1 MMNTMDQAQWKEDP
15 TEAALR
21 MNLTPTSN
29 PMLMR
34 RLFPLQGRLTRYCR
48 VHQMPPGTLMEFV
61 RAKQAPAV
69 YPLEAV
75 VIRNAQLYA
84 VSYGSDELDLISV
97 I

>member
-1 MMNTMDQAQWKEDP
+1 MNTMDQAQWKEDP
-15 TEAALR
+15 TEMVLR
-21 MNLTPTSN
+21 ENLTPTSN

-48 VHQMPPGTLMEFV
+48 VHQMPSGTLMEFV
-61 RAKQAPAV
+61 RAKQEPAL

-75 VIRNAQLYA
+75 VIRNNQLYK